1 MVLLVQPKQKDDGF
15 RIDLEAEVANVAETN
30 YLRLYFDSSIGSS
43 GALACDCVGFRF
55 RVESGRRSL
64 AFRIWIRHHRP
75 RKEMQ
80 ARPRG

>member
-43 GALACDCVGFRF
+43 GSIGLRLRWLPLPCGVRKKVTCVQD
-55 RVESGRRSL
+55 L
-64 AFRIWIRHHRP
+64 D
-75 RKEMQ
+75 
-80 ARPRG
+80 